1 MNARIKKKLMTS
13 SIYVLLIIF
22 IVITLFPLLWL
33 LITSIKIPKDYYAS
47 PPVWFPSQVTLEH
60 YKVLFTTY
68 GVGPFIKN
76 SIIIAAGNTILVL
89 LLGIPAAYAIA
100 RHSIGGK
107 NFAFW
112 ILSQRMLPPVAAVIP
127 LFMLFSKLRLID
139 TYTGLILT
147 YSIFNLSFAVWMLIG
162 FFRDTPQELYEA
174 AMLDGCNEVQTIIK
188 VILPIIAPGVVVVA
202 LFCFVFA
209 WNELMFAMTF
219 SRTNAKTLMMVIAST
234 MQSPTGI
241 FFGEAAGAA
250 VIGLI
255 PPFILTLF
263 FQRYL
268 VRGLSFGAVK

>member
-1 MNARIKKKLMTS
+1 MNERIKKKLMTS
-13 SIYVLLIIF
+13 SIYVILIIF
-22 IVITLFPLLWL
+22 IVVTLFPLLWL
-33 LITSIKIPKDYYAS
+33 LITSIKIPKDYYSS
-47 PPVWFPSQVTLEH
+47 PPVWFPSQVTGEH

-68 GVGPFIKN
+68 GAGPFIKN

-100 RHSIGGK
+100 RHSIGGR

-127 LFMLFSKLRLID
+127 LFMLFSRFRLLD
-139 TYTGLILT
+139 THIGLILT

-174 AMLDGCNEVQTIIK
+174 AMLDGCNEVQTIMK

>member
-47 PPVWFPSQVTLEH
+47 PPVWLPSQVTIEH

-68 GVGPFIKN
+68 GAGPFIKN